1 MAFQG
6 RPDILCERHGYR
18 SRDAR
23 WSGKITREPRV
34 PRKIHTRAACASAP
48 VKFMYQRGASPRREE
63 VWLLEAEGNCVAA
76 RRGGEQPEANGSS
89 ATQVNSIRPVIA
101 TSLLAKGE
109 VEYDIDL
116 REWTGFTSVYAVKL
130 DTSKPKSKYLGDGG
144 WLEAE
149 GSVGT

>member
-18 SRDAR
+18 SHDAR
-23 WSGKITREPRV
+23 RSGCEPRV
-34 PRKIHTRAACASAP
+34 PQKNHTRAACASAP

-101 TSLLAKGE
+101 TSLLGKGE
-109 VEYDIDL
+109 VEYDTDL
-116 REWTGFTSVYAVKL
+116 RGWTGITSAPRGKA
-130 DTSKPKSKYLGDGG
+130 G
-144 WLEAE
+144 
-149 GSVGT
+149 